1 MLTYF
6 LEGVEVFFDWIYE
19 YRENL
24 FYTNTKLKMLE
35 IVGIM
40 IFLYLRN
47 WEFFVFLFW
56 FITKLGGCASFALM
70 LRQCES

>member
-24 FYTNTKLKMLE
+24 FYTNCLKMLE

-47 WEFFVFLFW
+47 WEFFVLVYYQV
-56 FITKLGGCASFALM
+56 GGVCQFCPDAAAV
-70 LRQCES
+70 